1 MTNRRSAHS
10 KTARTTRR
18 RSHRLAL
25 PALLLG
31 AGLLASTL
39 PATAQEPGRIT
50 GQVTEEGSGAA
61 LGEVQVFL
69 ADAGIGTLTR
79 QNGRYV
85 LLNVPAGDYEIRA
98 ERIGLGSATAQ
109 VTVAAGETL
118 VQDFTLTEEALG
130 LDEIVVTGTAGAARQ
145 REIGNT
151 IAQINVAEV
160 PDRPVLVS
168 DLLQSQ
174 APGLEVYGGGG
185 TGQAKIIRLRGQ
197 SSSSLS
203 NHPLVYIDGVR
214 MRSDPLPDINPPD
227 RRGGRSGN
235 IAVSPLDNI
244 NPADIE
250 RIEVIKGSAAT
261 TLYGTEA
268 SAGVIQVFTK
278 RGVAGAAPV
287 WTAEVKAGSAW
298 SRKFGVDVP
307 NADPYINMGSWI
319 CTGPFSC
326 GEYHP
331 GSPFTLDYSLSV
343 RGGRQ
348 DLQYFV
354 SGGFLDEQGYMTN
367 DSQKKYHT
375 RANFTFTPAN
385 NLTVQWNTAYANN
398 ILTMTNGQNN
408 AQGITL
414 NAFRAERNYFGTGDP
429 AVLNELMEQQ
439 LDQDVERLTTGATI
453 IYQPLDRMTNSFTV
467 GYDWTNQEHRNLR
480 PYAWRQVPEGS
491 LLNNTFQNRVLSFD
505 YVGTYTFDL
514 TSSIGSSFSW
524 GGQAIGDD
532 DRMVEGFGEN
542 FPGAAE
548 PTLTS
553 AASTQAFEVRSKIWN
568 AGFFFQNV
576 FDISDRY
583 FLTVG
588 TRVDGNSAFGKGFG
602 LQVYPKLSGS
612 WILSDESFWPGT
624 GEFKLR
630 AAFGQSGRAPGAFDA
645 VRTWDPA
652 GLAGVPAFVPENVGN
667 DQVGPEVTEEI
678 EGGFDASWLGDRLT
692 TNFTFYRQ
700 ITRDALLNVP
710 QIPSNGFTNS
720 QLTNVGRI
728 QNQGIEFELG
738 VTLLD
743 SRTWGVDVGGSLTTN
758 HSKVL
763 ELGIPWTNSLRMD
776 CGPNGD
782 EGCPL
787 RNMRDLL
794 VQNPDEIAAPDYC
807 AGPEVCTEVQANAS
821 GGLDV
826 HGHNYGPNLPTTF
839 ISGNLMVRAPGNILL
854 SAAGEFKGGFYMN
867 EAVWSI
873 SRSVRSHL
881 CYPYYEDWAS
891 GIALRDD
898 TPAIYRARCGRRE
911 AEGYMWK
918 GDFFKLRSVSA
929 TIPVD
934 VIMPERVSNAT
945 FTLALRNSYLWMAEM
960 PFMDPE
966 LTGDQGAN
974 DYSNQNQGGYGF
986 EESVPA
992 PITLHASLRITF

>member
-1 MTNRRSAHS
+1 MTNRRFVPTT
-10 KTARTTRR
+10 TARTRGSRR
-18 RSHRLAL
+18 FRAAL

-31 AGLLASTL
+31 VGFLASAL
-39 PATAQEPGRIT
+39 PAAAQEPGRIT
-50 GQVTEEGSGAA
+50 GQVTMEGSGAP
-61 LGEVQVFL
+61 LGEVQIFL
-69 ADAGIGTLTR
+69 TDTGVGSLTR

-85 LLNVPAGDYEIRA
+85 LLNVPPGSYEMRA
-98 ERIGLGSATAQ
+98 ERIGLGSSTAQ
-109 VTVAAGETL
+109 ITVAAGETV

-151 IAQINVAEV
+151 IAQINAAEI

-168 DLLQSQ
+168 DILQSQ

-185 TGQAKIIRLRGQ
+185 VGQAKIIRLRGQ
-197 SSSSLS
+197 SSVSLS
-203 NHPLVYIDGVR
+203 NHPLIYIDGVR
-214 MRSDPLPDINPPD
+214 MRSDPLPDANPPD

-244 NPADIE
+244 NPNDIE

-278 RGVAGAAPV
+278 RGAAGAPV
-287 WTAEVKAGSAW
+287 WTAEVKGGSAW
-298 SRKFGVDVP
+298 SRKFGVKDSGG
-307 NADPYINMGSWI
+307 DPYINMGPWL

-348 DLQYFV
+348 DLQYFI

-375 RANFTFTPAN
+375 RANFTITPATD
-385 NLTVQWNTAYANN
+385 LTIQWNTAYSANA
-398 ILTMTNGQNN
+398 LTMTNGQNN

-414 NAFRAERNYFGTGDP
+414 NAFRSERNYFGTGDP
-429 AVLNELMEQQ
+429 AVLNELMDQQ
-439 LDQDVERLTTGATI
+439 LNQDVERLTTGATI
-453 IYQPLDRMTNSFTV
+453 TYSPMERLTNRFTM
-467 GYDWTNQEHRNLR
+467 GYDFSSQEHRNLR

-505 YVGTYTFDL
+505 YVGTYNFEL
-514 TSSIGSSFSW
+514 TSSIGSNFSW
-524 GGQAIGDD
+524 GGQATGDD
-532 DRMVEGFGEN
+532 DRTVEAFGEN
-542 FPGAAE
+542 FPGAAD
-548 PTLTS
+548 PTINS
-553 AASTQAFEVRSKIWN
+553 AALTQGFETRSKIWN

-583 FLTVG
+583 FITLG

-602 LQVYPKLSGS
+602 LQVYPKVSGS
-612 WILSDESFWPGT
+612 WILSDEAFWPDL

-630 AAFGQSGRAPGAFDA
+630 AAYGQSGRAPGAFDA
-645 VRTWDPA
+645 VRTWSPA
-652 GLAGVPAFVPENVGN
+652 GLAGVPAFVPSNVGN

-678 EGGFDASWLGDRLT
+678 EAGFDASWLGDRLT
-692 TNFTFYRQ
+692 TTFTAYRQ
-700 ITRDALLNVP
+700 TTNDALLFVP
-710 QIPSNGFTNS
+710 QIPSTGFTAS
-720 QLTNVGRI
+720 QLTNIGRL
-728 QNQGIEFELG
+728 QNQGIELEMGLT
-738 VTLLD
+738 VLE
-743 SRTWGVDVGGSLTTN
+743 SANWGVDLGGSLTTN

-763 ELGIPWTNSLRMD
+763 ELGEGIIPTNSLRMD

-787 RNMRDLL
+787 RNMRDLI
-794 VQNPDEIAAPDYC
+794 VRNPDEIAAPNYC
-807 AGPEVCTEVQANAS
+807 LDRVCTERQAVDS
-821 GGLDV
+821 DL
-826 HGHNYGPNLPTTF
+826 HNYGPNLPTTF
-839 ISGNLMVRAPGNILL
+839 IGGNMTVRAPGNITL
-854 SAAGEFKGGFYMN
+854 SANGEFKGGFYMN

-881 CYPYYEDWAS
+881 CFPWYVDPQNSIEMKP
-891 GIALRDD
+891 D
-898 TPAIYRARCGRRE
+898 TPALFRARCNPRE
-911 AEGYMWK
+911 GEGYMWK
-918 GDFFKLRSVSA
+918 ADFFKLRSVSA

-934 VIMPERVSNAT
+934 AVFPERVSNAT
-945 FTLALRNSYLWMAEM
+945 FTLALRNSYLWRKEM

-966 LTGDQGAN
+966 LTGDPNSGQRQGYN
-974 DYSNQNQGGYGF
+974 F

>member
-1 MTNRRSAHS
+1 MTNRTFANST
-10 KTARTTRR
+10 TARAPGRR
-18 RSHRLAL
+18 RHRLAL
-25 PALLLG
+25 PALFLG
-31 AGLLASTL
+31 AGLLASVL
-39 PATAQEPGRIT
+39 PAAAQEPGRIT
-50 GQVTEEGSGAA
+50 GQVTNEGSGAS

-69 ADAGIGTLTR
+69 ADSGIGTLTR

-85 LLNVPAGDYEIRA
+85 LLNVPPGSYEMRA
-98 ERIGLGSATAQ
+98 ERIGLGSMTAQ
-109 VTVAAGETL
+109 ITIAAGETV
-118 VQDFTLTEEALG
+118 VQDFALTEEALG
-130 LDEIVVTGTAGAARQ
+130 LDEIVVTGTAGAARR

-151 IAQINVAEV
+151 IAQINVAEI

-168 DLLQSQ
+168 DILQSQ

-185 TGQAKIIRLRGQ
+185 IGQAKIIRLRGQ
-197 SSSSLS
+197 SSVQLS

-214 MRSDPLPDINPPD
+214 IRSDPLPDANPPD

-278 RGVAGAAPV
+278 RGTAGAPA
-287 WTAEVKAGSAW
+287 WTAEVKAGSEW
-298 SRKFGVDVP
+298 SRKFGVDTP
-307 NADPYINMGSWI
+307 GADPYINMGPWL
-319 CTGPFSC
+319 CTGPVSC

-343 RGGRQ
+343 RGGRN

-354 SGGFLDEQGYMTN
+354 SGGFLDQQGYVTN
-367 DSQKKYHT
+367 DTQKKYHT
-375 RANFTFTPAN
+375 RANFTFTPAT
-385 NLTVQWNTAYANN
+385 NLRIDWNTGYSNN

-429 AVLNELMEQQ
+429 AVLNELMDQQ
-439 LDQDVERLTTGATI
+439 LDQDVERLSTGTTIT
-453 IYQPLDRMTNSFTV
+453 YEPLDRLTNRLTV

-542 FPGAAE
+542 FPGAAD
-548 PTLTS
+548 PTLNS
-553 AASTQAFEVRSKIWN
+553 AALTQSFELRSKIWN

-583 FLTVG
+583 FITIG

-602 LQVYPKLSGS
+602 LQVYPKVSGS
-612 WILSDESFWPGT
+612 WILSDESFWPDL

-645 VRTWDPA
+645 VRTWNPA
-652 GLAGVPAFVPENVGN
+652 GLAGVPAFVPANVGN

-678 EGGFDASWLGDRLT
+678 EAGFDASWLGDRLT
-692 TNFTFYRQ
+692 TTFTFYRQ
-700 ITRDALLNVP
+700 LTKDALLNVP
-710 QIPSNGFTNS
+710 QIPSTGFTNS
-720 QLTNVGRI
+720 QLTNVGEI
-728 QNQGIEFELG
+728 QNQGIEFEVG
-738 VTLLD
+738 ATLLETRNWELD
-743 SRTWGVDVGGSLTTN
+743 LGGSLTTN

-763 ELGIPWTNSLRMD
+763 ELGIPPTSALRMD

-787 RNMRDLL
+787 RNMRDYR

-807 AGPEVCTEVQANAS
+807 PGPEVCSESQAVYNDHA
-821 GGLDV
+821 V
-826 HGHNYGPNLPTTF
+826 NWGPNLPTTF
-839 ISGNLMVRAPGNILL
+839 INGNLSIRTPGNIIL
-854 SAAGEFKGGFYMN
+854 SANGEFKGGFYMN
-867 EAVWSI
+867 QAVWSI

-881 CYPYYEDWAS
+881 CFPWYVNPQSSIEMKP
-891 GIALRDD
+891 D
-898 TPAIYRARCGRRE
+898 TPALWRARCNPRE
-911 AEGYMWK
+911 GEGYMWK
-918 GDFFKLRSVSA
+918 GDFFKLRTVSA

-934 VIMPERVSNAT
+934 AVFPERVSNAT
-945 FTLALRNSYLWMAEM
+945 FTIALRNSYLWRLEM
-960 PFMDPE
+960 PYMDPE
-966 LTGDQGAN
+966 LTGNPGAS
-974 DYSNQNQGGYGF
+974 DYSHQNQGGYGF
-986 EESVPA
+986 SESVPA

>member
-1 MTNRRSAHS
+1 MTDRRFATPSPSHGTRKKGGGIARSAIL
-10 KTARTTRR
+10 
-18 RSHRLAL
+18 LAVAAL
-25 PALLLG
+25 IPAAPAL
-31 AGLLASTL
+31 
-39 PATAQEPGRIT
+39 AQEPGRIT
-50 GQVTEEGSGAA
+50 GQVTDEGSGAA

-69 ADAGIGTLTR
+69 VDASVGTLTR

-85 LLNVPAGDYEIRA
+85 LLNVPPGSYEIRA

-109 VTVAAGETL
+109 ITVTADQTL
-118 VQDFTLTEEALG
+118 VQDFTLAEEALG

-160 PDRPVLVS
+160 PDRPAMVS
-168 DLLQSQ
+168 DILQSQ

-185 TGQAKIIRLRGQ
+185 IGQAKIIRLRGQ
-197 SSSSLS
+197 SSVSLS

-214 MRSDPLPDINPPD
+214 MRSDPLPDANPPD

-235 IAVSPLDNI
+235 VAVSPLDNI

-268 SAGVIQVFTK
+268 SAGVIQIFTR
-278 RGVAGAAPV
+278 RGTAGAPV

-298 SRKFGVDVP
+298 SRKFGVETP
-307 NADPYINMGSWI
+307 NADPYINMGPWL

-331 GSPFTLDYSLSV
+331 GSPFSTDYSLSV

-354 SGGFLDEQGYMTN
+354 SAGFLDEQGYITN

-375 RANFTFTPAN
+375 RANFTFTPASD
-385 NLTVQWNTAYANN
+385 LTVQWNTAYSNHL
-398 ILTMTNGQNN
+398 LTMTAGQNN

-429 AVLNELMEQQ
+429 VVLNELMKQE
-439 LDQDVERLTTGATI
+439 LNEDIERLTTGATVT
-453 IYQPLDRMTNSFTV
+453 YQPLERMTNRFTV
-467 GYDWTNQEHRNLR
+467 GYDWSSREHRNLR

-532 DRMVEGFGEN
+532 DRNVEGFGEN
-542 FPGAAE
+542 FPGAAD
-548 PTLTS
+548 PTLNS
-553 AASTQAFEVRSKIWN
+553 AAATQAFETRSKIWN
-568 AGFFFQNV
+568 AGFFLQNV

-583 FLTVG
+583 FVTLG

-612 WILSDESFWPGT
+612 WILSDESFWPDL

-645 VRTWDPA
+645 VRTWDPE
-652 GLAGVPAFVPENVGN
+652 GLAGSPAFVPENVGN

-678 EGGFDASWLGDRLT
+678 EAGFDASWLGDRLT
-692 TNFTFYRQ
+692 TNFTVYRQ
-700 ITRDALLNVP
+700 ITRDALLEVP

-720 QLTNVGRI
+720 QLTNVGKIR
-728 QNQGIEFELG
+728 NQGVEVELG
-738 VTLLD
+738 FTALD
-743 SRTWGVDVGGSLTTN
+743 TRSWGVDIGGSLTTN
-758 HSKVL
+758 HSKLL
-763 ELGIPWTNSLRMD
+763 ELGIPETNALRMD

-782 EGCPL
+782 EGCTL
-787 RNMRDLL
+787 RNVRDLM

-807 AGPEVCTEVQANAS
+807 PGTLVCSEVQADFDRDA
-821 GGLDV
+821 
-826 HGHNYGPNLPTTF
+826 HNYGPNLPTTF
-839 ISGNLMVRAPGNILL
+839 VNGNLTVRTPGNVTL
-854 SAAGEFKGGFYMN
+854 SASGEFKGGFYMN

-881 CYPYYEDWAS
+881 CYPWYVDWRNS
-891 GIALRDD
+891 IDLRDD
-898 TPAIYRARCGRRE
+898 TPALYRARCNPRE
-911 AEGYMWK
+911 GEGYVWK
-918 GDFFKLRSVSA
+918 GDFFKLRTVSA

-934 VIMPERVSNAT
+934 AVMPERVSNAT
-945 FTLALRNSYLWMAEM
+945 FTIALRNSYLWMAEM

-966 LTGDQGAN
+966 LTADPPEDQ
-974 DYSNQNQGGYGF
+974 SQGGYNF

>member
-1 MTNRRSAHS
+1 MTNRRFEQSA
-10 KTARTTRR
+10 TARTTGWRR
-18 RSHRLAL
+18 FRAAL

-31 AGLLASTL
+31 AGFLASAL
-39 PATAQEPGRIT
+39 PAAAQEPGRIT
-50 GQVTEEGSGAA
+50 GQVTMEGSGAP
-61 LGEVQVFL
+61 LGEVQIFL
-69 ADAGIGTLTR
+69 TDTGVGSLTR

-85 LLNVPAGDYEIRA
+85 LLNVPPGSYEMRA
-98 ERIGLGSATAQ
+98 ERIGLGSSTAQ
-109 VTVAAGETL
+109 ITVGAGETL

-151 IAQINVAEV
+151 IAQINAAEI

-168 DLLQSQ
+168 DILQSQ

-185 TGQAKIIRLRGQ
+185 VGQAKIIRLRGA
-197 SSSSLS
+197 SSVSLS
-203 NHPLVYIDGVR
+203 NHPLIYIDGVR
-214 MRSDPLPDINPPD
+214 MRSDPLPDANPPD

-235 IAVSPLDNI
+235 VAVSPLDNI
-244 NPADIE
+244 NPNDIE

-278 RGVAGAAPV
+278 RGAAGAPV
-287 WTAEVKAGSAW
+287 WTAEVKGGSAW
-298 SRKFGVDVP
+298 SRKFGVKDSGG
-307 NADPYINMGSWI
+307 DPYINMGPWL

-326 GEYHP
+326 GQFHP

-348 DLQYFV
+348 DLQYFI

-375 RANFTFTPAN
+375 RANFTITPAAD
-385 NLTVQWNTAYANN
+385 LTIQWNTAYSANA
-398 ILTMTNGQNN
+398 LTMTNGQNN

-429 AVLNELMEQQ
+429 AVLNELMDQQ
-439 LDQDVERLTTGATI
+439 LNQDVERLTTGATI
-453 IYQPLDRMTNSFTV
+453 TYSPLERLTNRFTM
-467 GYDWTNQEHRNLR
+467 GYDFSSQEHRNLR
-480 PYAWRQVPEGS
+480 PYAWRQVPEGA

-505 YVGTYTFDL
+505 YVGTYNFEL
-514 TSSIGSSFSW
+514 TSSIGSNFSW
-524 GGQAIGDD
+524 GGQATGDD
-532 DRMVEGFGEN
+532 DRSVEAFGEN
-542 FPGAAE
+542 FPGAAD
-548 PTLTS
+548 PTINS
-553 AASTQAFEVRSKIWN
+553 AALTQGFETRSKIWN

-583 FLTVG
+583 FITLG

-602 LQVYPKLSGS
+602 LQVYPKASAS
-612 WILSDESFWPGT
+612 WIISDEGFWPDL

-630 AAFGQSGRAPGAFDA
+630 AAYGQSGRAPGAFDA
-645 VRTWDPA
+645 VRTWSPA
-652 GLAGVPAFVPENVGN
+652 GLAGVPAFVPSNVGN

-678 EGGFDASWLGDRLT
+678 EAGFDASWLGDRLT
-692 TNFTFYRQ
+692 TTFTAYRQ
-700 ITRDALLNVP
+700 TTNDALLFVP
-710 QIPSNGFTNS
+710 QIPSTGFTSS
-720 QLTNVGRI
+720 QLTNIGRL
-728 QNQGIEFELG
+728 QNQGIELEMGLT
-738 VTLLD
+738 VLE
-743 SRTWGVDVGGSLTTN
+743 SANWGVDLGGSLTTN

-763 ELGIPWTNSLRMD
+763 ELGEGIIPTGNLRMD

-787 RNMRDLL
+787 LNMRDLI
-794 VQNPDEIAAPDYC
+794 VRNPDEIAAPNYC
-807 AGPEVCTEVQANAS
+807 LDRVCTEQEAVDS
-821 GGLDV
+821 DL
-826 HGHNYGPNLPTTF
+826 HNYGPNLPTTF
-839 ISGNLMVRAPGNILL
+839 IGGNLAVRAPGNITL
-854 SAAGEFKGGFYMN
+854 AANGEFKGGFYMN

-881 CYPYYEDWAS
+881 CFPWYVDPQNSIEMKDN
-891 GIALRDD
+891 
-898 TPAIYRARCGRRE
+898 TPAIYRARCNPRE
-911 AEGYMWK
+911 SEGYMWK

-934 VIMPERVSNAT
+934 AVFPETVSNAT
-945 FTLALRNSYLWMAEM
+945 FTLALRNSYLWMKEM

-966 LTGDQGAN
+966 LTGDPNSGQR
-974 DYSNQNQGGYGF
+974 QGYGF

>member
-1 MTNRRSAHS
+1 MTNRRFAHS
-10 KTARTTRR
+10 TTARTTGWR
-18 RSHRLAL
+18 RSRAAL

-31 AGLLASTL
+31 AGLLASAL
-39 PATAQEPGRIT
+39 PAAAQEPGRVT
-50 GQVTEEGSGAA
+50 GQVTMEGSGAP
-61 LGEVQVFL
+61 LGEVQIFMT
-69 ADAGIGTLTR
+69 DTGIGSLTR

-85 LLNVPAGDYEIRA
+85 LLNVPPGSYEIRA
-98 ERIGLGSATAQ
+98 ERIGLGSMTAQ
-109 VTVAAGETL
+109 ITVAVGQTV
-118 VQDFTLTEEALG
+118 VQDFTLTEQALG
-130 LDEIVVTGTAGAARQ
+130 LDEIVVTGTAGAARR

-151 IAQINVAEV
+151 IAQINVAEI

-174 APGLEVYGGGG
+174 APGLEVYGGGAI
-185 TGQAKIIRLRGQ
+185 GQSKIIRLRGQ
-197 SSSSLS
+197 SSVSLS
-203 NHPLVYIDGVR
+203 NHPLIYIDGVR
-214 MRSDPLPDINPPD
+214 MRSDPLPDANPPD

-235 IAVSPLDNI
+235 VAVSPLDNI

-278 RGVAGAAPV
+278 RGTAGAPV

-298 SRKFGVDVP
+298 SRKFGVDTP
-307 NADPYINMGSWI
+307 GADPYINMGPWL

-343 RGGRQ
+343 RGGRE

-354 SGGFLDEQGYMTN
+354 SGGFLDEQGYMTK
-367 DSQKKYHT
+367 DTQQKYHT
-375 RANFTFTPAN
+375 RANFTFTPAS

-414 NAFRAERNYFGTGDP
+414 NAFRSERNYFGTGDP
-429 AVLNELMEQQ
+429 AVLNELMDQE
-439 LDQDVERLTTGATI
+439 LDQDVERLTTGMTLTYA
-453 IYQPLDRMTNSFTV
+453 PVDRLTNRFTV
-467 GYDWTNQEHRNLR
+467 GYDFSSQEHRNLR

-505 YVGTYTFDL
+505 YVGTYSFDL
-514 TSSIGSSFSW
+514 TSSIGSNFSW
-524 GGQAIGDD
+524 GGQATGDD

-542 FPGAAE
+542 FPGAAD
-548 PTLTS
+548 PTLNS
-553 AASTQAFEVRSKIWN
+553 AAVTQSFEERSKIWN
-568 AGFFFQNV
+568 AGFFFQNI
-576 FDISDRY
+576 FDFSDRY
-583 FLTVG
+583 FITVG

-602 LQVYPKLSGS
+602 LQVYPKVSGS
-612 WILSDESFWPGT
+612 WILSDESFWPDL

-630 AAFGQSGRAPGAFDA
+630 VAYGQSGRAPGAFDA
-645 VRTWDPA
+645 VRTWEPA

-678 EGGFDASWLGDRLT
+678 EAGFDASWLGDRLT
-692 TNFTFYRQ
+692 TTFTVYRQ
-700 ITRDALLNVP
+700 LTRDALLNVP
-710 QIPSNGFTNS
+710 QIPSTGFTQS
-720 QLTNVGRI
+720 QLTNIGEIR
-728 QNQGIEFELG
+728 NQGIELEVG
-738 VTLLD
+738 ATLLETRD
-743 SRTWGVDVGGSLTTN
+743 WGLDIGGSFTTN
-758 HSKVL
+758 HSKL
-763 ELGIPWTNSLRMD
+763 LDLGENIPPTSALRMD

-787 RNMRDLL
+787 NNMRDLI
-794 VQNPDEIAAPDYC
+794 VRNPDEIAAPNYC
-807 AGPEVCTEVQANAS
+807 LDRVCTESQAV
-821 GGLDV
+821 DDDR
-826 HGHNYGPNLPTTF
+826 HNYGPNLPTTF
-839 ISGNLMVRAPGNILL
+839 IGGNLMVRAPGNITL
-854 SAAGEFKGGFYMN
+854 AANGEFKGGFYMN

-881 CYPYYEDWAS
+881 CFPWYVDPQNAITMKDN
-891 GIALRDD
+891 
-898 TPAIYRARCGRRE
+898 TPALWRARCNPRE
-911 AEGYMWK
+911 GEGYVWK

-934 VIMPERVSNAT
+934 AVFPERVSNAT
-945 FTLALRNSYLWMAEM
+945 FTLALRNSYLWRREM

-966 LTGDQGAN
+966 LTADPRDDQSQRGN
-974 DYSNQNQGGYGF
+974 GYNF

>member
-1 MTNRRSAHS
+1 MTNRTFADST
-10 KTARTTRR
+10 TARSPGWRR
-18 RSHRLAL
+18 HRLAL
-25 PALLLG
+25 PALFLG
-31 AGLLASTL
+31 VGLLASVL
-39 PATAQEPGRIT
+39 PAAAQEPGRIT
-50 GQVTEEGSGAA
+50 GQVTNEGSGAS
-61 LGEVQVFL
+61 LGEVQIFL
-69 ADAGIGTLTR
+69 TDSGIGTLTR

-85 LLNVPAGDYEIRA
+85 LLNVPPGSYEMRA
-98 ERIGLGSATAQ
+98 ERIGLGSMTAQ
-109 VTVAAGETL
+109 ITIAAGETV
-118 VQDFTLTEEALG
+118 VQDFILTEEALG
-130 LDEIVVTGTAGAARQ
+130 LDEIVVTGTAGAARR

-151 IAQINVAEV
+151 IAQINVAEI

-168 DLLQSQ
+168 DILQSQ

-185 TGQAKIIRLRGQ
+185 IGQAKIIRLRGQ
-197 SSSSLS
+197 SSVQLS

-214 MRSDPLPDINPPD
+214 IRSDPLPDANPPD

-278 RGVAGAAPV
+278 RGTAGAPA
-287 WTAEVKAGSAW
+287 WTAEVKAGSEW
-298 SRKFGVDVP
+298 SRKFGVDTP
-307 NADPYINMGSWI
+307 GADPYINMGPWL

-343 RGGRQ
+343 RGGRN

-354 SGGFLDEQGYMTN
+354 SGGFLDQQGYVTN
-367 DSQKKYHT
+367 DTQKKYHT
-375 RANFTFTPAN
+375 RANFTFTPAA
-385 NLTVQWNTAYANN
+385 NLRIDWNTAYSNN

-429 AVLNELMEQQ
+429 AVLNELMDQQ
-439 LDQDVERLTTGATI
+439 LDQDVERLSTGATI
-453 IYQPLDRMTNSFTV
+453 TYEPLDRLTNRLTV

-542 FPGAAE
+542 FPGAAD
-548 PTLTS
+548 PTLNS
-553 AASTQAFEVRSKIWN
+553 AALTQSFELRSKIWN

-583 FLTVG
+583 FITVG

-602 LQVYPKLSGS
+602 LQVYPKVSGS
-612 WILSDESFWPGT
+612 WILSDESFWPDL

-645 VRTWDPA
+645 VRTWNPA
-652 GLAGVPAFVPENVGN
+652 GLAGVPAFVPANVGN

-678 EGGFDASWLGDRLT
+678 EAGFDASWLGDRLT
-692 TNFTFYRQ
+692 TTFTFYRQ
-700 ITRDALLNVP
+700 LTKDALLNVP
-710 QIPSNGFTNS
+710 QIPSTGFTNS
-720 QLTNVGRI
+720 QLTNVGEI
-728 QNQGIEFELG
+728 QNQGIELEVG
-738 VTLLD
+738 ATLLET
-743 SRTWGVDVGGSLTTN
+743 RNWGLDLGGSLTTN

-763 ELGIPWTNSLRMD
+763 ELGIPPTSQLRMD

-787 RNMRDLL
+787 RNRRDYR

-807 AGPEVCTEVQANAS
+807 PGPEVCSESQANFNDHA
-821 GGLDV
+821 V
-826 HGHNYGPNLPTTF
+826 NWGPNLPTTF
-839 ISGNLMVRAPGNILL
+839 INGNLSIRTPGNIIL
-854 SAAGEFKGGFYMN
+854 SANGEFKGGFYMN
-867 EAVWSI
+867 QAVWSI

-881 CYPYYEDWAS
+881 CFPWYVNPQSSIEMKP
-891 GIALRDD
+891 D
-898 TPAIYRARCGRRE
+898 TPALWRARCNPRE
-911 AEGYMWK
+911 GEGYMWK
-918 GDFFKLRSVSA
+918 GDFFKLRTVSA

-934 VIMPERVSNAT
+934 AVFPERVSNAT
-945 FTLALRNSYLWMAEM
+945 FTIALRNSYLWRLEM
-960 PFMDPE
+960 PYMDPE
-966 LTGDQGAN
+966 LTGNPGASN
-974 DYSNQNQGGYGF
+974 YSHQNQGGYGF
-986 EESVPA
+986 SESVPA

>member
-1 MTNRRSAHS
+1 MSNRRFVP
-10 KTARTTRR
+10 TTTERTTGWRR
-18 RSHRLAL
+18 VRVAL
-25 PALLLG
+25 PALLLA
-31 AGLLASTL
+31 AGFLASAL
-39 PATAQEPGRIT
+39 PGAAQEPGRIT
-50 GQVTEEGSGAA
+50 GQATMEGSGAP
-61 LGEVQVFL
+61 LGEVQIFL
-69 ADAGIGTLTR
+69 TDTGVGSITR

-85 LLNVPAGDYEIRA
+85 LLNVPPGNYEIRA

-109 VTVAAGETL
+109 ITVAAGATV

-151 IAQINVAEV
+151 IAQINAAEI

-168 DLLQSQ
+168 DILQSQ

-185 TGQAKIIRLRGQ
+185 VGQAKIIRLRGQ
-197 SSSSLS
+197 SSVSLS
-203 NHPLVYIDGVR
+203 NHPLIYIDGVR
-214 MRSDPLPDINPPD
+214 MRSDPLPDANPPD

-244 NPADIE
+244 NPNDIE

-278 RGVAGAAPV
+278 RGTTAAPV

-298 SRKFGVDVP
+298 SRQFGVDTP
-307 NADPYINMGSWI
+307 GADPYINMGPWL

-326 GEYHP
+326 GEHHP

-348 DLQYFV
+348 DLQYFI

-367 DSQKKYHT
+367 DTQQKYHT
-375 RANFTFTPAN
+375 RANFTITPATDLN
-385 NLTVQWNTAYANN
+385 IQWNTAYSNN

-429 AVLNELMEQQ
+429 AVLNELMDQQ

-453 IYQPLDRMTNSFTV
+453 TYSPLEGLTNRFTA
-467 GYDWTNQEHRNLR
+467 GYDFSSQEHRNLR
-480 PYAWRQVPEGS
+480 PYAWRQVPLGA
-491 LLNNTFQNRVLSFD
+491 LLNATYQNRVLSFD
-505 YVGTYTFDL
+505 YVGTYSFDL
-514 TSSIGSSFSW
+514 TSSIGSNFSW
-524 GGQAIGDD
+524 GGQATGDD
-532 DRMVEGFGEN
+532 DRTVEAFGEN
-542 FPGAAE
+542 FPGAAD
-548 PTLTS
+548 PTVNS
-553 AASTQAFEVRSKIWN
+553 AALNQGFETRSKIWN

-576 FDISDRY
+576 FDVSDRY
-583 FLTVG
+583 FVTVG
-588 TRVDGNSAFGKGFG
+588 ARIDGNSAFGKGFG
-602 LQVYPKLSGS
+602 LQMYPKVSGS
-612 WILSDESFWPGT
+612 WILSDESFWPDL

-630 AAFGQSGRAPGAFDA
+630 AAYGQSGRAPGAFDA
-645 VRTWDPA
+645 VRTWNPA
-652 GLAGVPAFVPENVGN
+652 GLAGVPAFVPANVGN
-667 DQVGPEVTEEI
+667 DEVGPEVTEEI
-678 EGGFDASWLGDRLT
+678 EAGFDASWLGDRLT
-692 TNFTFYRQ
+692 TTFTAYRQ
-700 ITRDALLNVP
+700 TTNDALLFVP
-710 QIPSNGFTNS
+710 QIPSTGFTNS
-720 QLTNVGRI
+720 QLTNIGI
-728 QNQGIEFELG
+728 LQNQGIELELG
-738 VTLLD
+738 LTVLE
-743 SRTWGVDVGGSLTTN
+743 SANWGVDIGGSLTTN

-763 ELGIPWTNSLRMD
+763 ELGIPETFSLRMD

-787 RNMRDLL
+787 RNMRDLI
-794 VQNPDEIAAPDYC
+794 VRNPDEIAAPNYC
-807 AGPEVCTEVQANAS
+807 LDRVCTEAQA
-821 GGLDV
+821 LPDDF
-826 HGHNYGPNLPTTF
+826 HNYGPNLPTTF
-839 ISGNLMVRAPGNILL
+839 IGGNMMVRAPGNITL
-854 SAAGEFKGGFYMN
+854 SANGEFKGGFYMN

-881 CYPYYEDWAS
+881 CFPWYVNPQSSIELKDN
-891 GIALRDD
+891 
-898 TPAIYRARCGRRE
+898 TPALFRARCNPRE
-911 AEGYMWK
+911 GEGYMFR

-934 VIMPERVSNAT
+934 AVFPERVSNAT
-945 FTLALRNSYLWMAEM
+945 FTLALRNSYLWMKEM

-966 LTGDQGAN
+966 LTGDPNSGQR
-974 DYSNQNQGGYGF
+974 QGYGF

-992 PITLHASLRITF
+992 PITLHASLRLTF

>member
-1 MTNRRSAHS
+1 MTNRTFANST
-10 KTARTTRR
+10 TARSPGWRR
-18 RSHRLAL
+18 HRLAL
-25 PALLLG
+25 PALFLG
-31 AGLLASTL
+31 VGLLASVL
-39 PATAQEPGRIT
+39 PAAAQEPGRIT
-50 GQVTEEGSGAA
+50 GQVTNEGSGAS

-69 ADAGIGTLTR
+69 TDSGIGTLTR

-85 LLNVPAGDYEIRA
+85 LLNVPPGSYEIRA
-98 ERIGLGSATAQ
+98 ERIGLGSMTAQ
-109 VTVAAGETL
+109 ITIAAGETV
-118 VQDFTLTEEALG
+118 VQDFTMTEEALG
-130 LDEIVVTGTAGAARQ
+130 LDEIVVTGTAGAARR

-151 IAQINVAEV
+151 IAQINVAEI

-174 APGLEVYGGGG
+174 APGLEVYGGGAI
-185 TGQAKIIRLRGQ
+185 GQAKIIRLRGQ
-197 SSSSLS
+197 SSVSLS
-203 NHPLVYIDGVR
+203 SHPLIYIDGVR
-214 MRSDPLPDINPPD
+214 MRSEPLPDANPPD

-235 IAVSPLDNI
+235 VAVSPLDNI

-278 RGVAGAAPV
+278 RGAAGAAPV
-287 WTAEVKAGSAW
+287 WSAEVKAGSAW
-298 SRKFGVDVP
+298 SRKYGVDTP
-307 NADPYINMGSWI
+307 GADPYINMEPWM

-343 RGGRQ
+343 RGGRD

-354 SGGFLDEQGYMTN
+354 SGGLLDEQGYMTK
-367 DSQKKYHT
+367 DTQQKYHT
-375 RANFTFTPAN
+375 RANFTFTPAS
-385 NLTVQWNTAYANN
+385 NLTVQWNTAYSNN

-429 AVLNELMEQQ
+429 AVLNELMDQE
-439 LDQDVERLTTGATI
+439 LDQNVERLTTGATI
-453 IYQPLDRMTNSFTV
+453 TYAPIDRLTNRFTV
-467 GYDWTNQEHRNLR
+467 GYDWSSQEHRNLR

-505 YVGTYTFDL
+505 YVGTYTFNL

-532 DRMVEGFGEN
+532 DRSVEGFGEN
-542 FPGAAE
+542 FPGAAD
-548 PTLTS
+548 PTLNS
-553 AASTQAFEVRSKIWN
+553 AALTQSFEERSKIWN

-583 FLTVG
+583 FVTVG

-602 LQVYPKLSGS
+602 LQVYPKVSGS
-612 WILSDESFWPGT
+612 WILSDESFWSDL

-645 VRTWDPA
+645 VRTWNPV
-652 GLAGVPAFVPENVGN
+652 GLAGVPAFVPANVGN
-667 DQVGPEVTEEI
+667 EEVGPEVTEEI
-678 EGGFDASWLGDRLT
+678 EAGFDASWLGDRLT
-692 TNFTFYRQ
+692 TNFTVYRQ
-700 ITRDALLNVP
+700 TTRDALRGVP
-710 QIPSNGFTNS
+710 QIPSTGFTAS
-720 QLTNVGRI
+720 RLTNVGKI
-728 QNQGIEFELG
+728 QNQGVELEVG
-738 VTLLD
+738 ATLLETRD
-743 SRTWGVDVGGSLTTN
+743 WGLDVGGALTTN
-758 HSKVL
+758 HSKLL
-763 ELGIPWTNSLRMD
+763 ELGEGVLPTGQLRMD

-787 RNMRDLL
+787 RNMRDYR

-807 AGPEVCTEVQANAS
+807 PGPEVCSESQAVFNDHA
-821 GGLDV
+821 V
-826 HGHNYGPNLPTTF
+826 NWGPNLPTTF
-839 ISGNLMVRAPGNILL
+839 INGNLTVRTPGNIIL
-854 SAAGEFKGGFYMN
+854 SANGEFKGGFYMN

-881 CYPYYEDWAS
+881 CFPWYVNPQSSIEMKP
-891 GIALRDD
+891 D
-898 TPAIYRARCGRRE
+898 TPALWRARCNPRE
-911 AEGYMWK
+911 GEGYVWK
-918 GDFFKLRSVSA
+918 GDFFKLRTVSA
-929 TIPVD
+929 TIPVSA
-934 VIMPERVSNAT
+934 IFPERVSNAI
-945 FTLALRNSYLWMAEM
+945 FTLSLRNSYLWMLEM

-966 LTGDQGAN
+966 LTGDPSDSGP
-974 DYSNQNQGGYGF
+974 QGGYGF

>member
-1 MTNRRSAHS
+1 MTNRRFVHTT
-10 KTARTTRR
+10 TARTRGWRR
-18 RSHRLAL
+18 AMAAL

-31 AGLLASTL
+31 AGFLASAS
-39 PATAQEPGRIT
+39 PAAAQELGRIT
-50 GQVTEEGSGAA
+50 GQVTMEGSGAP
-61 LGEVQVFL
+61 LGEVQIFL
-69 ADAGIGTLTR
+69 TDTGIGSLTR

-85 LLNVPAGDYEIRA
+85 LLNVPPGSYEMRA
-98 ERIGLGSATAQ
+98 ERIGLGSSTAQ
-109 VTVAAGETL
+109 ITVAAGETV

-168 DLLQSQ
+168 DILQS
-174 APGLEVYGGGG
+174 AAAGLEVYGGGSV
-185 TGQAKIIRLRGQ
+185 GQAKIIRLRGQ
-197 SSSSLS
+197 SSVQLS

-235 IAVSPLDNI
+235 ISVSPLDNI

-278 RGVAGAAPV
+278 RGAAGAPV

-298 SRKFGVDVP
+298 SRKFGVDTP
-307 NADPYINMGSWI
+307 GADPYINMGPWL

-354 SGGFLDEQGYMTN
+354 SGGFLDEQGYLTN
-367 DSQKKYHT
+367 DAQKKYHT

-385 NLTVQWNTAYANN
+385 NLTIQWNTAYANN
-398 ILTMTNGQNN
+398 ILSMTNGQNN

-429 AVLNELMEQQ
+429 EVLNELMDQE
-439 LDQDVERLTTGATI
+439 LNQDVERLTTGATI
-453 IYQPLDRMTNSFTV
+453 TYAPLDRMTNRFTV

-505 YVGTYTFDL
+505 YVGTYAFDL
-514 TSSIGSSFSW
+514 TSSIGSTFSW
-524 GGQAIGDD
+524 GGQATGDD

-542 FPGAAE
+542 FPGAAD

-553 AASTQAFEVRSKIWN
+553 AALTQAFEERSKIWN

-583 FLTVG
+583 FVTVG

-602 LQVYPKLSGS
+602 LQVYPKVSGS
-612 WILSDESFWPGT
+612 WILSDESFWPDL

-630 AAFGQSGRAPGAFDA
+630 VAFGQSGRAPGAFDA

-652 GLAGVPAFVPENVGN
+652 GLAGVPAFVPSNVGN
-667 DQVGPEVTEEI
+667 DEVGPEVTEEI
-678 EGGFDASWLGDRLT
+678 EAGFDASWLGDRLT
-692 TNFTFYRQ
+692 TTFTVYRQ
-700 ITRDALLNVP
+700 LTKDALFNVP
-710 QIPSNGFTNS
+710 QIPSTGFTNS
-720 QLTNVGRI
+720 QLTNVGEI
-728 QNQGIEFELG
+728 LNEGLELEVGATLFE
-738 VTLLD
+738 TPN
-743 SRTWGVDVGGSLTTN
+743 WGLDVGGSLTTN
-758 HSKVL
+758 HSQVL
-763 ELGIPWTNSLRMD
+763 ELGIPPSSSLRMD

-782 EGCPL
+782 EGCTL
-787 RNMRDLL
+787 RNMRDYR

-807 AGPEVCTEVQANAS
+807 PGPEVCTEAQAIFNDHA
-821 GGLDV
+821 V
-826 HGHNYGPNLPTTF
+826 NWGPNLPTTF
-839 ISGNLMVRAPGNILL
+839 IGGNLAIRAPGNITLY
-854 SAAGEFKGGFYMN
+854 ANGEFKGGFYMN

-873 SRSVRSHL
+873 TRSVRSHL
-881 CYPYYEDWAS
+881 CFPWYVDPQNAITLKDN
-891 GIALRDD
+891 
-898 TPAIYRARCGRRE
+898 TPALWRARCNPRE
-911 AEGYMWK
+911 QEGYMWK
-918 GDFFKLRSVSA
+918 GDFFKLRTVSA

-934 VIMPERVSNAT
+934 AIMPERVSNAT
-945 FTLALRNSYLWMAEM
+945 FTLALRNSYLWRKEM
-960 PFMDPE
+960 PYMDPE

-974 DYSNQNQGGYGF
+974 NFSHQNQGGYNF

>member
-1 MTNRRSAHS
+1 MTNRTFANST
-10 KTARTTRR
+10 TARSPGWRR
-18 RSHRLAL
+18 HRLAL
-25 PALLLG
+25 PALFLG
-31 AGLLASTL
+31 AGLLASVL
-39 PATAQEPGRIT
+39 PAAAQEPGRIT
-50 GQVTEEGSGAA
+50 GEVTNEGSGAS

-69 ADAGIGTLTR
+69 ADSGIGTLTR

-85 LLNVPAGDYEIRA
+85 LLNVPPGSYEMRA
-98 ERIGLGSATAQ
+98 ERIGLGSMTAQ
-109 VTVAAGETL
+109 ITIAGGETV
-118 VQDFTLTEEALG
+118 VQDFALTEEALG
-130 LDEIVVTGTAGAARQ
+130 LDEIVVTGTAGAARR

-151 IAQINVAEV
+151 IAQINVAEI

-168 DLLQSQ
+168 DILQSQ

-185 TGQAKIIRLRGQ
+185 IGQAKIIRLRGQ
-197 SSSSLS
+197 SSVQLS

-214 MRSDPLPDINPPD
+214 IRSDPLPDANPPD

-278 RGVAGAAPV
+278 RGTAGAPA
-287 WTAEVKAGSAW
+287 WTAEVKAGSEW
-298 SRKFGVDVP
+298 SRKFGVDTP
-307 NADPYINMGSWI
+307 GADPYINMGPWL
-319 CTGPFSC
+319 CTGPVSC

-343 RGGRQ
+343 RGGRN

-354 SGGFLDEQGYMTN
+354 SGGFLDQQGYVTN
-367 DSQKKYHT
+367 DTQKKYHT
-375 RANFTFTPAN
+375 RANFTFTPAT
-385 NLTVQWNTAYANN
+385 NLRIDWNTGYSNN

-429 AVLNELMEQQ
+429 AVLNELMDQQ
-439 LDQDVERLTTGATI
+439 LDQDVERLSTGATI
-453 IYQPLDRMTNSFTV
+453 TYEPLDRLTNRLTV

-542 FPGAAE
+542 FPGAAD
-548 PTLTS
+548 PTLNS
-553 AASTQAFEVRSKIWN
+553 AALTQSFELRSKIWN

-583 FLTVG
+583 FITIG

-602 LQVYPKLSGS
+602 LQVYPKVSGS
-612 WILSDESFWPGT
+612 WILSDESFWPDL

-645 VRTWDPA
+645 VRTWNPA
-652 GLAGVPAFVPENVGN
+652 GLAGVPAFVPANVGN

-678 EGGFDASWLGDRLT
+678 EAGFDASWLGDRLT
-692 TNFTFYRQ
+692 TTFTFYRQ
-700 ITRDALLNVP
+700 LTKDALLNVP
-710 QIPSNGFTNS
+710 QIPSTGFTNS
-720 QLTNVGRI
+720 QLTNVGEI
-728 QNQGIEFELG
+728 QNQGIEFEVG
-738 VTLLD
+738 ATLLETRNWELD
-743 SRTWGVDVGGSLTTN
+743 LGGSLTTN

-763 ELGIPWTNSLRMD
+763 ELGIPPTSALRMD

-787 RNMRDLL
+787 RNMRDYR

-807 AGPEVCTEVQANAS
+807 PGPEVCSESQAVYNDHA
-821 GGLDV
+821 V
-826 HGHNYGPNLPTTF
+826 NWGPNLPTTF
-839 ISGNLMVRAPGNILL
+839 INGNLSIRTPGNIIL
-854 SAAGEFKGGFYMN
+854 SANGEFKGGFYMN
-867 EAVWSI
+867 QAVWSI

-881 CYPYYEDWAS
+881 CFPWYVNPQSSIEMKP
-891 GIALRDD
+891 D
-898 TPAIYRARCGRRE
+898 TPALWRARCNPRE
-911 AEGYMWK
+911 GEGYMWK
-918 GDFFKLRSVSA
+918 GDFFKLRTVSA

-934 VIMPERVSNAT
+934 AVFPERVSNAT
-945 FTLALRNSYLWMAEM
+945 FTIALRNSYLWRLEM
-960 PFMDPE
+960 PYMDPE
-966 LTGDQGAN
+966 LTGNPGAS
-974 DYSNQNQGGYGF
+974 DYSHQNQGGYGF
-986 EESVPA
+986 SESVPA

>member
-1 MTNRRSAHS
+1 MTNRTFANST
-10 KTARTTRR
+10 TARAPGWRR
-18 RSHRLAL
+18 HRLAL
-25 PALLLG
+25 PALFLG
-31 AGLLASTL
+31 VGLLASVL
-39 PATAQEPGRIT
+39 PAAAQEPGRIT
-50 GQVTEEGSGAA
+50 GQVTNEGSGAS
-61 LGEVQVFL
+61 LGEVQIFL
-69 ADAGIGTLTR
+69 TDSGIGTLTR

-85 LLNVPAGDYEIRA
+85 LLNVPPGSYEMRA
-98 ERIGLGSATAQ
+98 ERIGLGSMTAQ
-109 VTVAAGETL
+109 ITIAAGETV
-118 VQDFTLTEEALG
+118 VQDFILTEEALG
-130 LDEIVVTGTAGAARQ
+130 LDEIVVTGTAGAARR

-151 IAQINVAEV
+151 IAQINVAEI

-168 DLLQSQ
+168 DILQSQ

-185 TGQAKIIRLRGQ
+185 IGQAKIIRLRGQ
-197 SSSSLS
+197 SSVQLS

-214 MRSDPLPDINPPD
+214 IRSDPLPDANPPD

-278 RGVAGAAPV
+278 RGTAGAPA
-287 WTAEVKAGSAW
+287 WTAEVKAGSEW
-298 SRKFGVDVP
+298 SRKFGVDTP
-307 NADPYINMGSWI
+307 GADPYINMGPWL

-343 RGGRQ
+343 RGGRN

-354 SGGFLDEQGYMTN
+354 SGGFLDQQGYVTN
-367 DSQKKYHT
+367 DTQKKYHT
-375 RANFTFTPAN
+375 RANFTFTPAA
-385 NLTVQWNTAYANN
+385 NLRIDWNTAYSNN

-429 AVLNELMEQQ
+429 AVLNELMDQQ
-439 LDQDVERLTTGATI
+439 LDQDVERLSTGATI
-453 IYQPLDRMTNSFTV
+453 TYEPLDRLTNRLTV

-542 FPGAAE
+542 FPGAAD
-548 PTLTS
+548 PTLNS
-553 AASTQAFEVRSKIWN
+553 AALTQSFELRSKIWN

-583 FLTVG
+583 FITVG

-602 LQVYPKLSGS
+602 LQVYPKVSGS
-612 WILSDESFWPGT
+612 WILSDESFWPDL

-645 VRTWDPA
+645 VRTWNPA
-652 GLAGVPAFVPENVGN
+652 GLAGVPAFVPANVGN

-678 EGGFDASWLGDRLT
+678 EAGFDASWLGDRLT
-692 TNFTFYRQ
+692 TTFTFYRQ
-700 ITRDALLNVP
+700 LTKDALLNVP
-710 QIPSNGFTNS
+710 QIPSTGFTNS
-720 QLTNVGRI
+720 QLTNVGEI
-728 QNQGIEFELG
+728 QNQGIEFEVG
-738 VTLLD
+738 ATLLETRRLGLD
-743 SRTWGVDVGGSLTTN
+743 LGGSLTTN

-763 ELGIPWTNSLRMD
+763 ELGIPPTSQLRMD

-782 EGCPL
+782 EGMP
-787 RNMRDLL
+787 
-794 VQNPDEIAAPDYC
+794 AAQQ
-807 AGPEVCTEVQANAS
+807 ARLSGPEPGRNRGARLLPGT
-821 GGLDV
+821 GG
-826 HGHNYGPNLPTTF
+826 
-839 ISGNLMVRAPGNILL
+839 MQREPG
-854 SAAGEFKGGFYMN
+854 
-867 EAVWSI
+867 
-873 SRSVRSHL
+873 
-881 CYPYYEDWAS
+881 
-891 GIALRDD
+891 
-898 TPAIYRARCGRRE
+898 
-911 AEGYMWK
+911 
-918 GDFFKLRSVSA
+918 
-929 TIPVD
+929 
-934 VIMPERVSNAT
+934 
-945 FTLALRNSYLWMAEM
+945 
-960 PFMDPE
+960 
-966 LTGDQGAN
+966 
-974 DYSNQNQGGYGF
+974 
-986 EESVPA
+986 
-992 PITLHASLRITF
+992 SL

>member
-1 MTNRRSAHS
+1 MTHRRFASSTRNRSPGGRRIALSAVVLVAAALIS
-10 KTARTTRR
+10 
-18 RSHRLAL
+18 AL
-25 PALLLG
+25 PAM
-31 AGLLASTL
+31 
-39 PATAQEPGRIT
+39 AQDPGRVT

-69 ADAGIGTLTR
+69 TDAGIGTLTR

-85 LLNVPAGDYEIRA
+85 LLNVPPGTYEMRA

-109 VTVAAGETL
+109 ITVAAGETL

-151 IAQINVAEV
+151 IAQINIAEV

-168 DLLQSQ
+168 DILQSQ

-185 TGQAKIIRLRGQ
+185 VGQAKIIRLRGQ
-197 SSSSLS
+197 SSVSLS

-214 MRSDPLPDINPPD
+214 MRSDPLPDANPPD

-268 SAGVIQVFTK
+268 SAGVIQIFTK
-278 RGVAGAAPV
+278 RGAAGAPV

-298 SRKFGVDVP
+298 SRQFGVDVA
-307 NADPYINMGSWI
+307 NADPYINMGPWL

-331 GSPFTLDYSLSV
+331 GSPFTTDYSLSV

-367 DSQKKYHT
+367 DSQRKYNT

-385 NLTVQWNTAYANN
+385 NLTVQWNSSYARNA
-398 ILTMTNGQNN
+398 LTMTAGQNN

-429 AVLNELMEQQ
+429 AVLNLLM
-439 LDQDVERLTTGATI
+439 DQDLNEDIERLTTGATI
-453 IYQPLDRMTNSFTV
+453 TYQPLERMTNRFTV
-467 GYDWTNQEHRNLR
+467 GYDWSSREHRNLR

-505 YVGTYTFDL
+505 YVGTYTFAL
-514 TSSIGSSFSW
+514 TSTIGSSFSW

-532 DRMVEGFGEN
+532 DRNVEGFGEN
-542 FPGAAE
+542 FPGAAD
-548 PTLTS
+548 PTLNS
-553 AASTQAFEVRSKIWN
+553 AALTQAFETRSKIWN

-576 FDISDRY
+576 FDVADRY
-583 FLTVG
+583 FITLG

-612 WILSDESFWPGT
+612 WIISDESFWPDL

-645 VRTWDPA
+645 VRTWNPA
-652 GLAGVPAFVPENVGN
+652 GLAGVPAFVPSNVGN
-667 DQVGPEVTEEI
+667 DEVGPEVTEEI
-678 EGGFDASWLGDRLT
+678 EAGFDASWLGDRLT
-692 TNFTFYRQ
+692 TTFTFYRQ
-700 ITRDALLNVP
+700 VTRDALLNVP

-728 QNQGIEFELG
+728 QNQGIELELG
-738 VTLLD
+738 ATLLD
-743 SRTWGVDVGGSLTTN
+743 TRTWGVDVGGSLTTN
-758 HSKVL
+758 NSKVL

-782 EGCPL
+782 EGCPV
-787 RNMRDLL
+787 RNMRAYL

-807 AGPEVCTEVQANAS
+807 PGPEVCSEVQANAS
-821 GGLDV
+821 GGQDV

-839 ISGNLMVRAPGNILL
+839 INGNLAVRTPGNITL

-881 CYPYYEDWAS
+881 CYPWYTDWAG
-891 GIALRDD
+891 GIELRDD
-898 TPAIYRARCGRRE
+898 TPAIYRARCVRGE

-918 GDFFKLRSVSA
+918 GDFFKLRTVSA

-934 VIMPERVSNAT
+934 AIMPERVSNAT

-966 LTGDQGAN
+966 LTADPP
-974 DYSNQNQGGYGF
+974 DNQTQGGYGF